1 MMKNQRVFLLSLT
14 LFCSISSILAQAGRD
29 MPQWVL
35 NKPAANV
42 AHNYYYRVTM
52 GEGITYDKAYSAA
65 FAKAMLEASMKI
77 GVRITASAD
86 ESEITSEI
94 SKKISMEDYT
104 MEIPINKVCDFW
116 EEVYSPKRIRLYVL
130 WQVAE
135 SALKDPIFDEFNN
148 CE

>member
-1 MMKNQRVFLLSLT
+1 MAKHRICLLLLT
-14 LFCSISSILAQAGRD
+14 LLCSVSSILAQAGRD
-29 MPQWVL
+29 MPQWVM

-52 GEGITYDKAYSAA
+52 GEGSTYDKAYAAA
-65 FAKAMLEASMKI
+65 FAKAMLEASMKM
-77 GVRITASAD
+77 GVRVTASAD

-94 SKKISMEDYT
+94 NKKISMEDYT